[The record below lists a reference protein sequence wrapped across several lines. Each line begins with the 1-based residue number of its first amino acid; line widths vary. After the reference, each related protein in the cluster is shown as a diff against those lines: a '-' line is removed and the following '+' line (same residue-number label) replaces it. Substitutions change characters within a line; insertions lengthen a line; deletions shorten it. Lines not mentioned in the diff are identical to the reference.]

1 MGRPLGSRNKPKDE
15 AEAGIGDNSA
25 VKELTPEQKRSL
37 LMRAC
42 EQISPLKDEI
52 ATVTGEIR
60 QIYRAYKADGIPKKD
75 IDFALS
81 LQKMEPSEVVALADR
96 NMQIIEWIHPGVQ
109 AELNFEDG
117 FTRAA
122 E

>member
-15 AEAGIGDNSA
+15 ATIGDNSEI
-25 VKELTPEQKRSL
+25 KLLTPEQKRTL

-42 EQISPLKDEI
+42 EQIAPMKADVASIVGELR
-52 ATVTGEIR
+52 TV
-60 QIYRAYKADGIPKKD
+60 YKAYKADGIPKKD

-81 LQKMEPSEVVALADR
+81 LGDMEDAEVVALATR
-96 NMQIIEWIHPGVQ
+96 TAQIIEWVHPGVQ
-109 AELNFEDG
+109 AEIDFEA
-117 FTRAA
+117 AA

>member
-15 AEAGIGDNSA
+15 AGIGDNSE
-25 VKELTPEQKRSL
+25 VKELTLEQKRSL

-42 EQISPLKDEI
+42 EQISPMKADVASIVAEMRALYK
-52 ATVTGEIR
+52 
-60 QIYRAYKADGIPKKD
+60 AYKADGIPKKD

-81 LQKMEPSEVVALADR
+81 LHNMDEAEVVALATR
-96 NMQIIEWIHPGVQ
+96 TARIIEWVHPGVQ
-109 AELNFEDG
+109 AEIDFEQ
-117 FTRAA
+117 AA